1 MHTHTRACVRAR
13 VRARVRACVRA
24 YLPAYICI
32 FLYIYA
38 YNSVRTSP
46 KAPFPLCDRA
56 NYRFEEWE
64 GVVDAGR
71 RARAQ
76 AIKLHH
82 ARIQC
87 KGSYLIGYGIMMLGR
102 LDEAE
107 EWFHVCDSECLRG
120 KFENSRAYL
129 LLARGD
135 LTLLRLRQG
144 ALRETGGLQVGSQGL
159 AQQAEG
165 LLREGLALSRR
176 VEDAPAEALAL
187 LRIAACHVSC
197 ARGDGWE
204 MLAESLRIA
213 EELDD
218 VIAQSNV
225 LEFMGGV
232 WMRRQEPSKARKAWE
247 RCLALRQRVAFAAG
261 AARVRRL
268 LCH

>member
-1 MHTHTRACVRAR
+1 MH
-13 VRARVRACVRA
+13 A
-24 YLPAYICI
+24 YLPAHIHI
-32 FLYIYA
+32 FLCIYV
-38 YNSVRTSP
+38 YNSVRTSLKTP
-46 KAPFPLCDRA
+46 LAPCDRA
-56 NYRFEEWE
+56 EYRFEEWE

-76 AIKLHH
+76 AITLHH

-87 KGSYLIGYGIMMLGR
+87 KGSYLIGYGIMMLGN

-107 EWFHVCDSECLRG
+107 EWFRVCDSECLRG

-144 ALRETGGLQVGSQGL
+144 AQRETGGLQVGSQGL
-159 AQQAEG
+159 VQKAEG
-165 LLREGLALSRR
+165 LLREGLELARR

-187 LRIAACHVSC
+187 LRIAACDVS
-197 ARGDGWE
+197 REGGDGWE

-225 LEFMGGV
+225 LEAMGGV
-232 WMRRQEPSKARKAWE
+232 WMRRQEPGKARKAWE
-247 RCLALRQRVAFAAG
+247 RCLALRQRVAFATG

-268 LCH
+268 LCQ